1 MILIA
6 DLGATNARFCVTK
19 DSSSFFCE
27 ANYKISNFNSLES
40 LCLQYMSDHKL
51 EDLDKAIIG
60 VAAPILGDKVIF
72 VNVNLEFSI
81 SQIRRKLFS
90 AGLLV
95 VNDLELQGYAISS
108 LKASDLSYIGKPKLS
123 DGVKI
128 LIAPGTGL
136 GLAGIVNGNVV
147 ATEAGHINI
156 SDKTSRPDLKKIMD
170 RFMLDFKRVPTYE
183 DFLSGKGITYFYS
196 SLTENAD
203 NALLSSEDILSNRT
217 DTYCLQVINLLNY
230 LLSSYLRYMALV
242 WGANGGVL
250 LSGSIVNSLLLEED
264 YQEFRKT
271 FEDSET
277 MGDFMQ
283 STPLAIV
290 NIENIGFVGGLELS
304 KKLLVS

>member
-27 ANYKISNFNSLES
+27 ANYKISDFNSLES

-72 VNVNLEFSI
+72 VNINLEFSI

-90 AGLLV
+90 SGLLV

-108 LKASDLSYIGKPKLS
+108 LKTSDLSYIGEPKLS
-123 DGVKI
+123 DGAKI

-156 SDKTSRPDLKKIMD
+156 SDKISRPDLKKIMD
-170 RFMLDFKRVPTYE
+170 RFMSDFKRVPTYE

-196 SLTENAD
+196 SLTENTD
-203 NALLSSEDILSNRT
+203 NALSSEDILSNRT

>member
-90 AGLLV
+90 SGLLV

-108 LKASDLSYIGKPKLS
+108 LKTSDLSYIGEPKLS
-123 DGVKI
+123 DGAKI

-156 SDKTSRPDLKKIMD
+156 SDKISRPDLKKIMD
-170 RFMLDFKRVPTYE
+170 RFMSDFKRVPTYE

-203 NALLSSEDILSNRT
+203 NALSSEDILSNRT